1 MSLPL
6 TARWEYFAK
15 LGTEAGSEESKL
27 LEVLRESHSVMALVT
42 ASKRS
47 SDLT

>member
-27 LEVLRESHSVMALVT
+27 LEVLRESHGTMASITIGECSAIL
-42 ASKRS
+42 S
-47 SDLT
+47 